1 MGRPIVTT
9 DVPGCRE
16 VVDDGVNGLIV
27 APKDGQAL
35 AEGVEALLGSSSLR
49 ARFGAAARARAV
61 REFDDKIVTE
71 HMLSLYERLLSGGAA
86 VPHSAS

>member
-1 MGRPIVTT
+1 M
-9 DVPGCRE
+9 
-16 VVDDGVNGLIV
+16 DDGVNGLIV

-49 ARFGAAARARAV
+49 ARFGVAARARAV
-61 REFDDKIVTE
+61 QEFDDKIVTE
-71 HMLSLYERLLSGGAA
+71 HMLGLYERLLSGGAA